1 MNVRPTLWHLPIS
14 HYSEKARW
22 ALDVKGVEHRRRTA
36 PPGIHMAVALRLTR
50 GRGFTFPILVLDGRA
65 IADSTA
71 IVQALEERYPDPPLY
86 PGDPGELAR
95 ALALEDTF
103 DEELGPYMRRL
114 AFHEARRD
122 RERFALAAA
131 AATPG
136 PLRRYPRLCGAYARG
151 FTAVRFLAASDRD
164 GRR

>member
-71 IVQALEERYPDPPLY
+71 IVQVLEQGYRTNDIQSPGAKVVGTKEMGRLIRQAL
-86 PGDPGELAR
+86 GKA
-95 ALALEDTF
+95 
-103 DEELGPYMRRL
+103 
-114 AFHEARRD
+114 
-122 RERFALAAA
+122 
-131 AATPG
+131 
-136 PLRRYPRLCGAYARG
+136 
-151 FTAVRFLAASDRD
+151 
-164 GRR
+164 